1 MVINS
6 VFYQFGVLSIRCS
19 INSLCYQFGVLSI
32 RLLSIRLLSSFSLK
46 VSDQFAAR
54 LSRCTLVWSL
64 SNPSSMSPVTVI
76 FLNLFSQLFPSRAF
90 YQRALSISA
99 LSISALCLSALCAI
113 SALVRISALYRRFL
127 WARTVPRIGA
137 ALPAN
142 VEKRRTPIKG
152 VCCARVAGFTLF

>member
-1 MVINS
+1 
-6 VFYQFGVLSIRCS
+6 
-19 INSLCYQFGVLSI
+19 
-32 RLLSIRLLSSFSLK
+32 
-46 VSDQFAAR
+46 
-54 LSRCTLVWSL
+54 
-64 SNPSSMSPVTVI
+64 MSPVTVI

-99 LSISALCLSALCAI
+99 LSISALSI
-113 SALVRISALYRRFL
+113 SALSISALSISALYRRFL
-127 WARTVPRIGA
+127 WARTVTRIGA

>member
-32 RLLSIRLLSSFSLK
+32 RCAINSLCYQFGVLSIRGSINS

-99 LSISALCLSALCAI
+99 LSISAL
-113 SALVRISALYRRFL
+113 YRRFL